1 LIATLYEQ
9 QLRLAWRH
17 SRRQLQRSWRG
28 TNDADL
34 RHDVDVV
41 AAARLAQ
48 EGLNMA
54 IRTDR
59 VNWSGVR
66 SEEIQL
72 GEDPS
77 DGEGQPQAIAVGRV
91 VTNDSN
97 PNSKVRFSLTIY
109 VGDEDMGFYGMSR
122 QELSRLGEH
131 LIMLAGLPK
140 DAQEKAK

>member
-1 LIATLYEQ
+1 
-9 QLRLAWRH
+9 
-17 SRRQLQRSWRG
+17 
-28 TNDADL
+28 
-34 RHDVDVV
+34 
-41 AAARLAQ
+41 
-48 EGLNMA
+48 MA

-91 VTNDSN
+91 VTSDG
-97 PNSKVRFSLTIY
+97 VLFSLTIY